1 MVEKMHTDITAELR
15 RHQAQLQDWNRGKL
29 SKNRVKADLERKYY
43 VKNKRVFVVIKKIK
57 QRIKAKTS
65 KLQKYDERN
74 NQLTQNRLFH
84 TNQKRLFEKIEGK
97 SKQMQKK
104 VEHFRA
110 ISEYELPPSLPSF
123 M

>member
-74 NQLTQNRLFH
+74 NQLT
-84 TNQKRLFEKIEGK
+84 
-97 SKQMQKK
+97 
-104 VEHFRA
+104 
-110 ISEYELPPSLPSF
+110 
-123 M
+123 